1 MKVTPQPA
9 RPVGPPI
16 LLGGYDRKAVIRA
29 GRLADGY
36 VTDETGP
43 DEVRG
48 NLALVDEG
56 ATSVGRDPSGL
67 TVVLLQNAFAWRDGD
82 PWSLIREGLVQQLG
96 TYEAWG
102 NGADTPEL
110 DRLDP
115 VEPSDE
121 DLRLSTPV
129 GTPEEVLARLLP
141 LVRAFDDRDLQLVV
155 RLHYPGMD
163 LETAARAVELFAAE
177 VTPAL
182 KSG

>member
-1 MKVTPQPA
+1 MV
-9 RPVGPPI
+9 
-16 LLGGYDRKAVIRA
+16 RA

-43 DEVRG
+43 DEVRS

-82 PWSLIREGLVQQLG
+82 PWSLIREGVVQQLG
-96 TYEAWG
+96 TLRGLG

-110 DRLDP
+110 DRLEP

-121 DLRLSTPV
+121 DLRLSTPA

-141 LVRAFDDRDLQLVV
+141 IGRARSATGTSSWSFGSTTRGWIS
-155 RLHYPGMD
+155 RPPRGPSSSSPP
-163 LETAARAVELFAAE
+163 RSC
-177 VTPAL
+177 PP
-182 KSG
+182 